1 MESVTVKAPA
11 KINWYLNV
19 LSKRS
24 DGYHNI
30 ETVMQTV
37 DIYYDTLTIKRN
49 AGKDIRINIDNNVFG
64 IDTAE
69 NNIIY
74 KAAKKLGVYGVEI
87 YLKKNIPVEAGL
99 GGGSSDAASAM
110 NVFNDMFELGLS
122 KKELAARAAEV
133 GADVPFFIYGSA
145 CIARGIGEQ
154 IEPVQP
160 VTRYGFRII
169 KPCKGLST
177 GLIYSL
183 MDKEEPQVCPSLDT
197 FLRHFNNADDELAK
211 YMFNAMDKV
220 SAELCPEI
228 GEAKKKLI
236 DEGCIAAMMS
246 GSGSAVFGLMKK

>member
-87 YLKKNIPVEAGL
+87 DLKKNIPVEAGL

-110 NVFNDMFELGLS
+110 NVFNDMFEPGLS
-122 KKELAARAAEV
+122 KK
-133 GADVPFFIYGSA
+133 
-145 CIARGIGEQ
+145 
-154 IEPVQP
+154 
-160 VTRYGFRII
+160 
-169 KPCKGLST
+169 
-177 GLIYSL
+177 
-183 MDKEEPQVCPSLDT
+183 
-197 FLRHFNNADDELAK
+197 
-211 YMFNAMDKV
+211 
-220 SAELCPEI
+220 
-228 GEAKKKLI
+228 
-236 DEGCIAAMMS
+236 
-246 GSGSAVFGLMKK
+246 